1 MSCRIRE
8 EMLTLDDIIGKF
20 GFTVYAPPADGR
32 VKIERGYASDLLSD
46 VIANAEKNDIWVTM
60 QVHVNIIAVA
70 ALKDVA
76 AIVIVSHHKPADETI
91 AIAKQKGV
99 CVLGTGMTA
108 FETCG
113 RLYAVG
119 IREEGKQTS

>member
-1 MSCRIRE
+1 M
-8 EMLTLDDIIGKF
+8 TLSEIIDTF
-20 GFTVYAPPADGR
+20 GLTVYAPPLDGK
-32 VKIERGYASDLLSD
+32 VKVGNGYASDLLSD
-46 VIANAEKNDIWVTM
+46 VIANAAKDDIWVTM
-60 QVHVNIIAVA
+60 QMHVNIVAVA

-91 AIAKQKGV
+91 DMAKQKGV

-113 RLYAVG
+113 RFYAAG
-119 IREEGKQTS
+119 IRERGRQSN

>member
-1 MSCRIRE
+1 M
-8 EMLTLDDIIGKF
+8 MTLSEIIDKF
-20 GFTVYAPPADGR
+20 GLMVYAPPQDGK
-32 VKIERGYASDLLSD
+32 VKVENGYASDLLSD
-46 VIANAEKNDIWVTM
+46 VIANVAKDDIWVTM
-60 QVHVNIIAVA
+60 QMHVNIVAVA

-91 AIAKQKGV
+91 DIAQKKGV

-113 RLYAVG
+113 RLYAAG
-119 IREEGKQTS
+119 IRERGKGTN